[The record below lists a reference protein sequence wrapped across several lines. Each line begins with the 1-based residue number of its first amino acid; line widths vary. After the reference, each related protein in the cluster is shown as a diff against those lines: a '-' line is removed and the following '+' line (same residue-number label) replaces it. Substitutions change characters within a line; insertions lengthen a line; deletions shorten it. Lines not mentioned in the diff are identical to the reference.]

1 MAQDKRTFIGGLNR
15 DDDSR
20 VVPNGDYFYAQNVRI
35 TSSEDRNSQL
45 VENLRGMTKENYT
58 RVFGSK
64 EGSFGGEGSEYRVIG
79 AYEDEPNNSIYYFI
93 FSELFFHMILEYNIK
108 TDTISTVY
116 RDTGTQDNLLRFDKD
131 TLITGV
137 NRIDDLLYWTC
148 DNTYVKSSGKE
159 FVHKDRTEFN
169 EPKFINVEKAKTGF
183 STYYDGSDYSVNP
196 RTAFPLETSYPFEFF
211 TSAVDGNEDVD
222 SWRKRA
228 YINVHKRRPKHA
240 PVYFPQTPLTN
251 NTSATINVNDIDGDS
266 KAFAP
271 GEVASHNI
279 SFDVVNATSGLD
291 LAYKKNNV
299 YGFTWQFAYR
309 YVYRDN
315 EFSSWSEWSAVT
327 PLPQYYQNAED
338 KDKQNLYNELR
349 IWYHNGPGDV
359 KHIEIAARKC
369 QYAKTAPDKG
379 NQGEYYLIATVDNNY
394 YDSDFSAPT
403 VVNMQHPVSGVY
415 AVTSNNVPYIKS
427 MAADGSSVVYSDSP
441 LGFFDFRNDGVY
453 TQVDPVQ
460 FSKLYDRVP
469 KRAKAQEIISDNRIA
484 YGNYT
489 DGFDQVPIHFDLI
502 PLYGADPGLV
512 IIDPTGQS
520 LSDGISFGGEEII
533 EADPDNV
540 NEFSEENYGE
550 PPQVNIT
557 YNNADVDNT
566 DLFPN
571 ANEDLT
577 NSRAICYNA
586 DAVKVTLTYSFPN
599 ITSPGQK
606 FNLNFSYRVRF
617 KYDHQGTFNSHQ
629 ARWPHEDWSNSWSE
643 YRYKFFGAQIKKSF
657 TVAAD
662 GIDGVVD
669 NFVDYINGI
678 QAQTTIDNSGQSDDP
693 EAEDYNPNFG
703 QPIKHFMVDADG
715 NQTTAEMRVKA
726 EQDPN
731 DTSKLLIHLVPQ
743 GQRVAGDTPEE
754 NGSCV
759 ADGFNSSANA
769 DYVPEN
775 DGNEFACLGAAEADT
790 PTDYTLLNGEK
801 VTNMHVW
808 YIIQDQGFGSL
819 GEGDYADFTEC
830 AGSSN
835 IASGGC
841 TDGNQKCKFSKIK
854 TAFPD
859 GTNEGLI
866 DNSTMSTVAGGNNP
880 WSEFSDTNMSFTQMQ
895 TWSANV
901 SSFKSGAWHRFGLV
915 YYDKEGRNSTVMLQ
929 EPSKSFPTRSSSTY
943 VKFPPERVNE
953 TFLPQVYNNNG
964 ITNNALTESQKLYP
978 VDIGWRIWHKPP
990 IWAHSYQWMYAR
1002 NTSVGKFMQF
1012 TIDKAFINKGA
1023 KPGTSAADSQADTKL
1038 YISMNTMDGRIWS
1051 YSERNRSL
1059 VGDWSFAEGDR
1070 MRIVTQ
1076 LDSNGTAV
1084 TMKNPST
1091 GQPEYYDFK
1100 ISEIGRYPGELV
1112 FNPDPQIDPSDNDG
1126 VTENVVLS
1134 PDSPVGGTPNDP
1146 KTAELGKFIIL
1157 DEPAI
1162 GGGFSVADAEEAT
1175 GKVNAWTGCIIE
1187 IYRPKKNLNEDESLY
1202 YEFSEKFD
1210 ISDPGTNQRAHKGNG
1225 GDQSNIYTADGDG
1238 AETTYNANGLPASGT
1253 FIRGDIWYKPR
1264 TTRSVDET
1272 GNATFISGYYE
1283 SYFLNDFL
1291 NTNHINIGRPNL
1303 SSEYATELRRSASV
1317 TYSDVFQVDTQ
1328 FNGFHSFAFS
1338 QRPYID
1344 YDISKGSIQ
1353 KLISRDTDLILLQED
1368 KVSTV
1373 LVNKDIITTPGGD
1386 TGIGLSKNVLSE
1398 TARPATG
1405 EYGVCTN
1412 PESVAIHGKSFYFM
1426 DIKRGAVLRY
1436 ANDGLTPISDYKMV
1450 DFFRDKMDQYQAI
1463 VDPDR
1468 LGGQLKIVGGFDPRH
1483 GEYVLT
1489 FPNIY
1494 STNTGITNIAR
1505 NQFSKSAINFN
1516 EASKLANGVDDYLF
1530 NERPVKDEEK
1540 DEVYDEDKV
1549 VVVVD
1554 NGREQEASGVTLA
1567 FNEKSN
1573 RWTSFYTFY
1582 PEYYSSIQRTF
1593 VSFKFGNIY
1602 RHDADATN
1610 HCMFHENPYPEETRL
1625 SFTFNGEAS
1634 SVKGWNNISIEGI
1647 DRPEVIPIKGSFITT
1662 NSGSTTVTG
1671 TGTTF
1676 TDNDIEV
1683 GDTINFYNSSG
1694 VATQLGTVSAV
1705 ASDTSITLTANATS
1719 TNAALYGSF
1728 VITAK
1733 DTLYKTKMTTNL
1745 NSTTLTHRTS
1755 YNNDSQSGNSQ
1766 VAGSW
1771 VMREDVGSAKIPYGE
1786 TSSVGGEYFG
1796 LGKCSTSNSATT
1808 LKGNTLADGSGTAT
1822 NTSFT
1827 TAGVNIGDSIF
1838 YDNNGTETLIG
1849 VISSITD
1856 DDDIVLASNATAS
1869 LANTFMFV
1877 KKNSRIE
1884 GDRLKGHFMDTEL
1897 TKRTKDKIHIFATNA
1912 NVNKSE
1918 LSNK

>member
-1 MAQDKRTFIGGLNR
+1 MAQDKRNFIGGLNR

-64 EGSFGGEGSEYRVIG
+64 EGSFGGDGSEYRVIG
-79 AYEDEPNNSIYYFI
+79 AYKDEPNNSIYYFI

-108 TDTISTVY
+108 NDFISTVY

-148 DNTYVKSSGKE
+148 DNKYVKSQGVELSFG
-159 FVHKDRTEFN
+159 RGRAEFN

-183 STYYDGSDYSVNP
+183 NTYNDGGDYSVNP
-196 RTAFPLETSYPFEFF
+196 RTDFSLETSYPFEFF
-211 TSAVDGNEDVD
+211 TSPIDGNEEVD

-251 NTSATINVNDIDGDS
+251 NTSATINVNDIDGDAKS
-266 KAFAP
+266 FAP

-359 KHIEIAARKC
+359 RHIEIAARKC
-369 QYAKTAPDKG
+369 QYAETAPDKG

-394 YDSDFSAPT
+394 YDSNFSAPT
-403 VVNMQHPVSGVY
+403 VVNMLHPVSGVY

-427 MAADGSSVVYSDSP
+427 MATDGSSVEYSDSP

-512 IIDPTGQS
+512 IIDPSGQS

-533 EADPDNV
+533 NADPDNV
-540 NEFSEENYGE
+540 NEFSEENYGK

-557 YNNADVDNT
+557 YDNADVDNT

-586 DAVKVTLTYSFPN
+586 DAVKVTLTYSFPT
-599 ITSPGQK
+599 ITTPGQK
-606 FNLNFSYRVRF
+606 FNLNFNYRIRF
-617 KYDHQGTFNSHQ
+617 KYDHKKHQ
-629 ARWPHEDWSNSWSE
+629 ARWPHEDWSNSWEE
-643 YRYKFFGAQIKKSF
+643 YRYKFFGVKINKSF
-657 TVAAD
+657 TAAAD

-715 NQTTAEMRVKA
+715 NQDTAEMRVKA

-743 GQRVAGDTPEE
+743 GQRVANDSNED
-754 NGSCV
+754 GSC
-759 ADGFNSSANA
+759 DSDDFNDPANA
-769 DYVPEN
+769 DFVPEN

-841 TDGNQKCKFSKIK
+841 REGGQKCKFSKIK

-859 GTNEGLI
+859 DTNEGLI

-895 TWSANV
+895 EWSSNV

-953 TFLPQVYNNNG
+953 TFLPQSFNNNG
-964 ITNNALTESQKLYP
+964 ITNNALTEPQKLYP

-1051 YSERNRSL
+1051 YSQRNRSL

-1070 MRIVTQ
+1070 MRIITQ
-1076 LDSNGTAV
+1076 LDSSGTAV
-1084 TMKNPST
+1084 TMQNPST

-1112 FNPDPQIDPSDNDG
+1112 FDTDDTNSNEVDG
-1126 VTENVVLS
+1126 ISSKVKLS
-1134 PDSPVGGTPNDP
+1134 PDSPVGGSANDP
-1146 KTAELGKFIIL
+1146 ETAELGKFIIL

-1162 GGGFSVADAEEAT
+1162 GGGFSVADADQAT
-1175 GKVNAWTGCIIE
+1175 GKVKAWTGCIIE

-1202 YEFSEKFD
+1202 FEFSEKFD
-1210 ISDPGTNQRAHKGNG
+1210 ISDPGTDQRAHLGNG
-1225 GDQSNIYTADGDG
+1225 GDQSNVYTTDDDG
-1238 AETTYNANGLPASGT
+1238 AETTYNAGGLPASGK

-1272 GNATFISGYYE
+1272 GNATFITGYYE

-1303 SSEYATELRRSASV
+1303 SSEYATELKRSASV

-1386 TGIGLSKNVLSE
+1386 TGIGLSKNILSE

-1412 PESVAIHGKSFYFM
+1412 PESVAVYGKSFYFM

-1436 ANDGLTPISDYKMV
+1436 SNDGLTAISEYKMV

-1463 VDPDR
+1463 VNPDR

-1505 NQFSKSAINFN
+1505 NQFSRAAVNFN
-1516 EASKLANGVDDYLF
+1516 EASTLQDGSTAYEFDKI
-1530 NERPVKDEEK
+1530 PVKDEEK
-1540 DEVYDEDKV
+1540 DEVYDEDKDV
-1549 VVVVD
+1549 IVID

-1567 FNEKSN
+1567 FNEKAN

-1602 RHDADATN
+1602 RHDADSTN
-1610 HCMFHENPYPEETRL
+1610 HCMFHDNPYPEETRL
-1625 SFTFNGEAS
+1625 SFTFNSEVS

-1647 DRPEVIPIKGSFITT
+1647 DRPEIIPIKGSFIQT
-1662 NSGSTTVTG
+1662 NSGSTIVAG
-1671 TGTTF
+1671 TGTLF

-1683 GDTINFYNSSG
+1683 GDTINFYNDSG
-1694 VATQLGTVSAV
+1694 VATQIGTIQSVDSN
-1705 ASDTSITLTANATS
+1705 TQITLTANATS
-1719 TNAALYGSF
+1719 TNAALYGAF
-1728 VITAK
+1728 IITAK

-1771 VMREDVGSAKIPYGE
+1771 VMKEDVGSAKIPYGE

-1796 LGKCSTSNSATT
+1796 LGMCSTSSGATSVR
-1808 LKGNTLADGSGTAT
+1808 GNTLADGSGDST
-1822 NTSFT
+1822 NTTFT
-1827 TAGVNIGDSIF
+1827 TAGINVGESIF
-1838 YDNNGTETLIG
+1838 YNNNGTETLIG
-1849 VISSITD
+1849 VINTIVSNEVIILSSG
-1856 DDDIVLASNATAS
+1856 ATAS